1 MLSGFEGLTLKD
13 LVVMAKWT
21 HLYPSRTQKLSTLA
35 VTIAAPAVVKITR
48 CQVGLTIVGPF
59 FCFFSCFPISSDDRE
74 ETVTEAKMKDAER
87 KKVRIGQETIERSSE
102 KEKREDEKKR

>member
-35 VTIAAPAVVKITR
+35 VTIARPALVKITR
-48 CQVGLTIVGPF
+48 CQVKLTKVGF
-59 FCFFSCFPISSDDRE
+59 FLYYI
-74 ETVTEAKMKDAER
+74 
-87 KKVRIGQETIERSSE
+87 
-102 KEKREDEKKR
+102 